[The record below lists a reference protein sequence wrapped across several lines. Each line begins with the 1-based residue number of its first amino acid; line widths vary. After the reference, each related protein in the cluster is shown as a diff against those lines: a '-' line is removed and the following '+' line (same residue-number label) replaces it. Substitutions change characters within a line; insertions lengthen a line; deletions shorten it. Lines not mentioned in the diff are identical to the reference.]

1 MSVSTLTMAAGRDR
15 TRALSAD
22 VRGDARSRARR
33 GVAGADGRD
42 AHPVPRAD
50 DPGDPRRAEPA
61 ARSSPAPRPTQ
72 SPHCS
77 AQLATDCCCTHYS
90 TPSSTWPPRLTH
102 SALLAP
108 RPPRSRSAT
117 TAAGVAVLPPAFTSP
132 VRRQSVAVHPHP
144 ERPDLEA
151 TDALP
156 SATPARTDRRFAF
169 TLRSRS
175 VTAARSLVSAVT
187 VCPPGGFARQ
197 AELLQVELSY
207 RAAPAMYAET
217 I

>member
-15 TRALSAD
+15 SRALSAD

-90 TPSSTWPPRLTH
+90 TPSSTWPPRLT
-102 SALLAP
+102 
-108 RPPRSRSAT
+108 RSAPCSLRGRT
-117 TAAGVAVLPPAFTSP
+117 SAPGRAATHRRGGPDRALPPL
-132 VRRQSVAVHPHP
+132 RQAWPCFPRLSLLPCVA
-144 ERPDLEA
+144 R
-151 TDALP
+151 ALP
-156 SATPARTDRRFAF
+156 CTRIQNALIWRPRTLCRWR
-169 TLRSRS
+169 LLHVPIGGSR
-175 VTAARSLVSAVT
+175 LH
-187 VCPPGGFARQ
+187 
-197 AELLQVELSY
+197 
-207 RAAPAMYAET
+207 
-217 I
+217 